1 MRRRVSAVSTDW
13 TPSRAPIFPL
23 TTYLSDEN
31 YVYAKVPMSTW
42 TRWVQVILLGVAAL
56 LVAMISF
63 GPDLAGMGA
72 VALAIVFGSVG
83 LTLFLTLETPW
94 AGLPMVVLGLFFGYR
109 AVRRALRPSDEPGT
123 TAPNE

>member
-1 MRRRVSAVSTDW
+1 MDDPEERPVSDPESG
-13 TPSRAPIFPL
+13 TPADGEEEEADSN
-23 TTYLSDEN
+23 D
-31 YVYAKVPMSTW
+31 
-42 TRWVQVILLGVAAL
+42 
-56 LVAMISF
+56 
-63 GPDLAGMGA
+63 

-83 LTLFLTLETPW
+83 LTLFLTLDTPW